1 MNRNALVFAAV
12 AAALCAVPFAAPGY
26 KTSLA
31 TEMLIFA
38 ALAMSIDVLAG
49 YAGRTSL
56 GHGAI
61 FGIAAYVVLYYVT
74 VAGGDPWVA
83 AALGLLAA
91 TAAAIVFALLAI
103 RTSGV
108 YFLLITLALGMI
120 VWGICLRW
128 TSVTGGE
135 NGLRGSVRPA
145 AVADPAAFYYFVLA
159 ATASMAF
166 AMWRFVH
173 SPFGL
178 TLRGIRGSESR
189 MRTLG
194 YDVSLHLF
202 IGFVVS
208 GFFAGAAGV
217 LYAFFNSF
225 ASPATVALAQSV
237 AALLMVLVGGVGTLV
252 GSFVGSVAIIS
263 LENFVSF
270 HTERWPL
277 VLGLVFIVTMIFAP
291 EGLVGRA
298 RLILAR
304 QTPQVRKP

>member
-1 MNRNALVFAAV
+1 MKRSAAAV
-12 AAALCAVPFAAPGY
+12 LAAALLSVPLVLPGY

-38 ALAMSIDVLAG
+38 ALAMSIDILAG

-56 GHGAI
+56 GHGAL
-61 FGIAAYVVLYYVT
+61 FGVAAYVVLYHVT

-83 AALGLLAA
+83 ALLGIAAA
-91 TAAAIVFALLAI
+91 TVVATIFAVLAI
-103 RTSGV
+103 RASGV

-120 VWGICLRW
+120 VWGICQRW

-135 NGLRGSVRPA
+135 NGLRGAVRPA
-145 AVADPAAFYYFVLA
+145 AVAGPAAFYYFVLA
-159 ATASMAF
+159 ATALMAF
-166 AMWRFVH
+166 GMWRFVH

-178 TLRGIRGSESR
+178 TLRGIRASESR
-189 MRTLG
+189 MRSLG

-202 IGFVVS
+202 VGFVVS

-237 AALLMVLVGGVGTLV
+237 EGLLMVIVGGVGTLV
-252 GSFVGSVAIIS
+252 GGLVGSVAIIT
-263 LENFVSF
+263 LQNFVSY
-270 HTERWPL
+270 HTERWSL

-298 RLILAR
+298 RILLAR
-304 QTPQVRKP
+304 HAARVREP

>member
-1 MNRNALVFAAV
+1 MNRNAVLFAAV
-12 AAALCAVPFAAPGY
+12 GAALCAVPVAVPGY
-26 KTSLA
+26 RTSLA

-56 GHGAI
+56 GHGAL

-74 VAGGDPWVA
+74 VAGGHPWVGA
-83 AALGLLAA
+83 LLGLLAA
-91 TAAAIVFALLAI
+91 TAAAVVFALLAI

-135 NGLRGSVRPA
+135 NGLRGSVRPEW
-145 AVADPAAFYYFVLA
+145 VAGPASFYYLVLG
-159 ATASMAF
+159 ATALMSF

-252 GSFVGSVAIIS
+252 GSFVGAVAIIS

-270 HTERWPL
+270 HTERWPM

-298 RLILAR
+298 RLMLAR
-304 QTPQVRKP
+304 HAPRERKS

>member
-1 MNRNALVFAAV
+1 MKRSAAAV
-12 AAALCAVPFAAPGY
+12 LAAALLSVPLVLPGY

-38 ALAMSIDVLAG
+38 ALAMSIDILAG

-56 GHGAI
+56 GHGAL
-61 FGIAAYVVLYYVT
+61 FGVAAYVVLYHVT

-83 AALGLLAA
+83 ALLGIAAA
-91 TAAAIVFALLAI
+91 TVAATIFAVLAI

-120 VWGICLRW
+120 VWGICQRW
-128 TSVTGGE
+128 TSVTGG
-135 NGLRGSVRPA
+135 
-145 AVADPAAFYYFVLA
+145 
-159 ATASMAF
+159 ATALMAF
-166 AMWRFVH
+166 GMWRFVH

-178 TLRGIRGSESR
+178 TLRGIRASESR
-189 MRTLG
+189 MGSLG

-202 IGFVVS
+202 VGFVVS

-237 AALLMVLVGGVGTLV
+237 EGLLMVIVGGVGTLV
-252 GSFVGSVAIIS
+252 GGLVGSVAIIT
-263 LENFVSF
+263 LQNFVSY
-270 HTERWPL
+270 HTERWSL

-298 RLILAR
+298 RILLAR
-304 QTPQVRKP
+304 HAARVREP